1 MKTTLVVLF
10 VLLAATAFGQQSA
23 PVLSNQISVTH
34 FSDHPEHAE
43 PHAMAAENPIAGG
56 AADVYSYAQGEI
68 PLWQLGPLSE
78 PVPLGESRV
87 LSAKRNRQLEKLKLH
102 SRNKAHNSRFDRI
115 ARPEARSGF
124 HHR

>member
-78 PVPLGESRV
+78 PVPLGDVARAFRKEKQAGRKAEV
-87 LSAKRNRQLEKLKLH
+87 TLEKQG
-102 SRNKAHNSRFDRI
+102 S
-115 ARPEARSGF
+115 
-124 HHR
+124 